1 MAAKN
6 AGKKSANDVVELAR
20 TIIDEAP
27 LARVD
32 YVEVAD
38 VETLQPVEMVGANS
52 VLLLAVFFRQ
62 DPFDRQHAL
71 GIK

>member
-1 MAAKN
+1 MSAKN

-20 TIIDEAP
+20 TLIDEAP

-38 VETLQPVEMVGANS
+38 VETLQPVEMGGANS
-52 VLLLAVFFRQ
+52 VLLLAASFGNTRLI
-62 DPFDRQHAL
+62 DNMRL
-71 GIK
+71 G